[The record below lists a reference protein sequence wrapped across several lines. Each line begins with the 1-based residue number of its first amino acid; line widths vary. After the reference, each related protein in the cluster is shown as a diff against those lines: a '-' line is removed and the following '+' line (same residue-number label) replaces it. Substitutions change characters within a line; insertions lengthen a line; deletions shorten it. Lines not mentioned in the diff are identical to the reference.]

1 MLFCHAMT
9 ASEVVNSFYLRLCYV
24 TIQFYEGEVFQSK
37 WTKVHFFDVKVRNFT
52 LGAVVYSNEE
62 WPSMATLFI
71 YGDHV
76 IATMTENEKL
86 TELLLRC
93 LTHSLQ
99 VQCQGY
105 SEVVGTL
112 ESYLL

>member
-1 MLFCHAMT
+1 MLFCHSMT
-9 ASEVVNSFYLRLCYV
+9 ASEAVNSFCLRVCHITVRYM
-24 TIQFYEGEVFQSK
+24 
-37 WTKVHFFDVKVRNFT
+37 KVKYFSQNGQRFTFWGVNVRNFT
-52 LGAVVYSNEE
+52 SSVAVCSNEE
-62 WPSMATLFI
+62 CPSMATLFI